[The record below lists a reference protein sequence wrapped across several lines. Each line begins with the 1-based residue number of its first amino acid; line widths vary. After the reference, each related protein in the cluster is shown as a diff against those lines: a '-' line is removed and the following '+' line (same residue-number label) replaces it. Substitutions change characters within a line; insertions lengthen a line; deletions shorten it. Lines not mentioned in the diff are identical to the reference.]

1 MLASRMGS
9 NQARLAVGRR
19 IGHNQIPNDSIAP
32 PQLGLCQRADG
43 LAGLFDSTVPLS
55 DNVNVDSRMAE
66 KLHTEIRQ
74 DQFAQAALG
83 LVATHGLKGLSVA
96 RVAHRVGVVPSAV
109 YRHFAS
115 KDELLDA
122 VIGLIRDRL
131 AQNVL
136 KASQECKDALGCLQR
151 LLMLHAQ
158 LIRENQGAPRI
169 VFSEETFS
177 GNPHRKAAV
186 HEIVR
191 GYLKRVADMVRRGQ
205 EEGQIRHDLDP
216 TTVSL
221 MFLGLVQPAAI
232 LWQLSDG
239 GIDVTKHAERAWQ
252 IFAEAI
258 RAR

>member
-1 MLASRMGS
+1 
-9 NQARLAVGRR
+9 
-19 IGHNQIPNDSIAP
+19 
-32 PQLGLCQRADG
+32 
-43 LAGLFDSTVPLS
+43 
-55 DNVNVDSRMAE
+55 MAE
-66 KLHTEIRQ
+66 KLHTEVRQ

-83 LVATHGLKGLSVA
+83 LVASHGLKGLSVA

-109 YRHFAS
+109 YRHFSS

-122 VIGLIRDRL
+122 VLAVIRDRL
-131 AQNVL
+131 AHNVE
-136 KASQECKDALGCLQR
+136 KVSQECKDSLECLRR

-158 LIRENQGAPRI
+158 LIRENQGIPRI
-169 VFSEETFS
+169 VFSEEIFN
-177 GNPHRKAAV
+177 GNPRRKSAV
-186 HEIVR
+186 HEIVK
-191 GYLKRVADMVRRGQ
+191 GYLKRVADMVKRGQ
-205 EEGQIRHDLDP
+205 KEGQIRGDLDP
-216 TTVSL
+216 STLSL